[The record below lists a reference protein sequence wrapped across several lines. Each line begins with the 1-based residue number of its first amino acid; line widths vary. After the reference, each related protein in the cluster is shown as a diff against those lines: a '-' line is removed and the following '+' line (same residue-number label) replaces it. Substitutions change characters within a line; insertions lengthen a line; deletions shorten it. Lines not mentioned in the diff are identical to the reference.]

1 MSATPSKADEIFST
15 LRSEVLRGQYRE
27 GERLPSER
35 DLAARFET
43 NRGAIRE
50 VIKKLEQLGIVS
62 VAPGGVRVQ
71 PVEEASVEVL
81 GHLLELGEIPR
92 PDLITQM
99 LDVMGAMM
107 AVSVRTAVESADEDD
122 LGDLVRLMDELIASL
137 NAPDAHH
144 ECWRELG
151 EKMMEIHQNLVLR
164 LVGNGVRTQF
174 LGVAMEPEI
183 EPDFD
188 LTEITE
194 QLTAVRD
201 AMKAN
206 DAWAAS
212 AAMTN
217 HFKILKER
225 IQTAASNMQQP
236 SEDAGLQTARSA
248 THG

>member
-1 MSATPSKADEIFST
+1 MSTVPSKAGEIFGI

-43 NRGAIRE
+43 NRGAVRE

-62 VAPGGVRVQ
+62 VTPGGVRVQ

-99 LDVMGAMM
+99 LDVLGAMM
-107 AVSVRTAVESADEDD
+107 SVSVRTAVENASDDDIDD
-122 LGDLVRLMDELIASL
+122 LSKLTEKLINSL
-137 NAPDAHH
+137 DTPDVHH
-144 ECWRELG
+144 ESWRELG
-151 EKMMEIHQNLVLR
+151 EKMMDIHQNLVLR

-174 LGVAMEPEI
+174 LGIAMEPDF
-183 EPDFD
+183 EPNID
-188 LTEITE
+188 LNEVASN
-194 QLTAVRD
+194 LTAVRD
-201 AMKAN
+201 AISSK

-212 AAMTN
+212 TAMTI
-217 HFKILKER
+217 HFKFLKER
-225 IQTAASNMQQP
+225 LQVAASQLQP
-236 SEDAGLQTARSA
+236 ETLPPAQSARSA

>member
-1 MSATPSKADEIFST
+1 MTTVPSKAGEIFKI

-62 VAPGGVRVQ
+62 VTPGGVRVQ
-71 PVEEASVEVL
+71 PVEEASLEVL

-99 LDVMGAMM
+99 LDVLGAMM
-107 AVSVRTAVESADEDD
+107 SVSVRTAVESAEDD
-122 LGDLVRLMDELIASL
+122 DISDLIQLMDRIIETLET
-137 NAPDAHH
+137 PDAHH

-151 EKMMEIHQNLVLR
+151 EKMMEVHQNLVLR

-174 LGVAMEPEI
+174 LGAALETGQETGFEPAIDLEEVAY
-183 EPDFD
+183 
-188 LTEITE
+188 
-194 QLTAVRD
+194 QLGQVRD
-201 AMKAN
+201 AIQQK

-212 AAMTN
+212 SAMTN

-225 IQTAASNMQQP
+225 IQAATSTTLQP
-236 SEDAGLQTARSA
+236 ARSA